1 MSSMIDLVLKAQGLT
16 AIRASSFALLPPRQF
31 DIANFMQGKGRVGTG
46 EISKHLGLPPGQTSV
61 FMNVMCGNKVV
72 NKIPKIRAGK
82 KIYLYN
88 LIVESFE
95 LKSSGKG
102 IKRES

>member
-1 MSSMIDLVLKAQGLT
+1 MMHDLVLKAQGLT
-16 AIRASSFALLPPRQF
+16 AVKPNTFALLPPRQV
-31 DIANFMQGKGRVGTG
+31 DIANFMQGRGRVGTG
-46 EISKHLGLPPGQTSV
+46 EISKHLGIPPGQTSV

-88 LIVESFE
+88 LMVANFE

-102 IKRES
+102 IKRDS